1 MTWRNASQASN
12 SPSCASSPPP
22 AALSPFSSLYAPT
35 FGAAPDAA
43 EETPILRETAA
54 DRAGPFFASPAVSDS
69 PAPAWRDSSP
79 PGTDSS
85 AVRSR
90 RPQSLSHCPSASSQ
104 NSAPG
109 YTYSPDFQQAL
120 CLEESEENLREWASS
135 LLAAVETGV
144 RRVAEDATESV
155 KEHLGGTV
163 SSEDSQ
169 RPESISVKISNPKLA
184 ALEVSV
190 QSRLLPHVEA
200 SLESLQAFLDSVRT
214 EKQATVAALPLG
226 ALSRRLCS
234 AIEVESKRPLRWNAE
249 DANKPGKS
257 GS

>member
-1 MTWRNASQASN
+1 MTWTNASQASN

-54 DRAGPFFASPAVSDS
+54 DLAGPFFASPALSDS
-69 PAPAWRDSSP
+69 PAPAWRDSFP
-79 PGTDSS
+79 PGTGSSAAHSLRPQGLSTCPPDSS
-85 AVRSR
+85 RD
-90 RPQSLSHCPSASSQ
+90 P
-104 NSAPG
+104 APG
-109 YTYSPDFQQAL
+109 CTYSPDFQREPF
-120 CLEESEENLREWASS
+120 LEESEETLREWAST
-135 LLAAVETGV
+135 LLAAVETRA
-144 RRVAEDATESV
+144 RRVAEDTPESV
-155 KEHLGGTV
+155 KQQHGGTV
-163 SSEDSQ
+163 SSEDPQ
-169 RPESISVKISNPKLA
+169 RPESIPVKISNPKLA

-200 SLESLQAFLDSVRT
+200 SLESLQAFLESVRT

-234 AIEVESKRPLRWNAE
+234 AIEVESQRPLHWNAE
-249 DANKPGKS
+249 DAKKPGES